1 MKPKWTPPA
10 DFAEAI
16 MGATLPEL
24 ARRYN
29 VNSVTITKY
38 IRKLPERVQA
48 KRWDWI
54 CEQRRTA
61 GQRNRF
67 TTETSAKA
75 RETLR
80 KNRAVAARNRDPV
93 DATNLSIRDATMAFE
108 VHYCHVAERR
118 GWAVRGYCGT

>member
-38 IRKLPERVQA
+38 IRKLPDRVQA
-48 KRWDWI
+48 KRHEWV
-54 CEQRRTA
+54 CEQRRMS
-61 GQRNRF
+61 GQKNRF
-67 TTETSAKA
+67 TSESSAKA
-75 RETLR
+75 RAISV
-80 KNRAVAARNRDPV
+80 KNRRIKARNRDPV

-108 VHYCHVAERR
+108 LHYCHVAERH
-118 GWAVRGYCGT
+118 GWAVWGYAT